1 MKDLENE
8 IEIEQNKTPSRYT
21 LYQRDPDKEFDY
33 YDGTERLVDFLKIK
47 DFSEEHYID
56 LVGHDAD
63 VVRIT
68 STGADS
74 IILIGSQSNFETY
87 KIKNEESSK
96 YNLQKKYAWVNK

>member
-56 LVGHDAD
+56 LVDHEMGF
-63 VVRIT
+63 I
-68 STGADS
+68 
-74 IILIGSQSNFETY
+74 
-87 KIKNEESSK
+87 
-96 YNLQKKYAWVNK
+96 KKYFLRMKYLYVVAFFINSCLYL